1 MQIINNIESLAFYRN
16 AIVAI
21 GSFDGVHLAHQHL
34 LKQLTSVAKAVNGTA
49 VAISF
54 SPHPRT
60 VIDPDFQFNI
70 INTPAERNL
79 LLEKIGIDVLLIINF
94 NKEFSLKSNEEFIRL
109 LIRNINLHTVVI
121 GYNHN
126 FGKNR
131 EGNINTLKSFAETYQ
146 FNIVEVEKQFY
157 EEQSINSTSIR
168 KFIREGNI
176 EKANALL
183 GYEYFA
189 EVDVLQKEIDNKQL
203 QIRLVDDKKIFPL
216 NGTFTVRILQHE
228 AKLYIGKDITT
239 VIFNNEVDDIKAN
252 TKYNIYFL

>member
-1 MQIINNIESLAFYRN
+1 MQITNNIESLAFYKN
-16 AIVAI
+16 AVVAI
-21 GSFDGVHLAHQHL
+21 GSFDGVHLAHQRL
-34 LKQLTSVAKAVNGTA
+34 LKHLTSVAKSVNGTS

-60 VIDPDFQFNI
+60 VVDPDFQFNI
-70 INTPAERNL
+70 INTQAERNL
-79 LLEKIGIDVLLIINF
+79 LLEKAGIDVLLIINF
-94 NKEFSLKSNEEFIRL
+94 TKEFSLKSNEEFIRL

-131 EGNINTLKSFAETYQ
+131 EGNINTLKSFAETYC
-146 FNIVEVEKQFY
+146 FNIVEIEKQFL

-168 KFIREGNI
+168 KFLHDGNI
-176 EKANALL
+176 EKANVLL

-189 EVDVLQKEIDNKQL
+189 EVNVLQKEIDNKQL

-216 NGTFTVRILQHE
+216 SGTYPVRILQHE

-239 VIFNNEVDDIKAN
+239 VIFTNEVDDIKAN
-252 TKYNIYFL
+252 RKYNIYFI